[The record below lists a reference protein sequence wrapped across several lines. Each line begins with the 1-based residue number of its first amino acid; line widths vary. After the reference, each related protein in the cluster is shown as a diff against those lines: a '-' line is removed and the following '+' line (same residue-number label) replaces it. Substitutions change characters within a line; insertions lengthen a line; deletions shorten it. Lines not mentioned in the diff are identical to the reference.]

1 MLFPTSE
8 PPPSGPWHIAHFVRK
23 VALLAAPSGPGLAR
37 TETTKSVRPTKSSS
51 RIADPKITWCSAL
64 SCVMA
69 FPLLAIF
76 HSRYGY
82 FPIQR
87 RRGRQLKPSVE
98 TNRPHPEPRFRI
110 QLPHRSKARVVPFL
124 EGSRMFVQDIGS
136 KEDTELN
143 GQGLTLSWR
152 ELSVET
158 PGHCQSVGNWTFFP
172 EWCAGKAANTPR
184 LRGALLSIL
193 RNVEQLTKTLI
204 RVRIEEWR
212 NSKVASP
219 CQTSSPDRIC
229 PISESHPRAAAC
241 EHLPISP
248 QTAEQMPARHV

>member
-8 PPPSGPWHIAHFVRK
+8 PPPSGPWHIAHFVRN
-23 VALLAAPSGPGLAR
+23 VALLAALSGPGLAR
-37 TETTKSVRPTKSSS
+37 RETTKSVRPTNSSS

-69 FPLLAIF
+69 FPF
-76 HSRYGY
+76 TGNFS
-82 FPIQR
+82 FPLWILPHPKMQR
-87 RRGRQLKPSVE
+87 PSTQAKRRDKSPQ
-98 TNRPHPEPRFRI
+98 PEPRFRI
-110 QLPHRSKARVVPFL
+110 QLPDRSKARVVPFL
-124 EGSRMFVQDIGS
+124 EGSRMFTQDIGS

-172 EWCAGKAANTPR
+172 EWCAGNAANKPQ
-184 LRGALLSIL
+184 LRGTLLSIP
-193 RNVEQLTKTLI
+193 RNAERQTTAII
-204 RVRIEEWR
+204 RVKIGVWR

-219 CQTSSPDRIC
+219 CRTSSPDSIC

-241 EHLPISP
+241 
-248 QTAEQMPARHV
+248 